1 MLVKI
6 LVAVVIVLAALAAY
20 VATRPGEFSVT
31 RSASIA
37 APAPA
42 VFVQVNE
49 LKKWEAWSPWAKKD
63 PQMKQTYQ
71 GPPAGTGAV
80 TSWVGNKDVG
90 EGRMTIVESR
100 PAELIR
106 FKLEFLEPFAAT
118 NSAEFTFKEQ
128 GGRTEVSWSMSG
140 QNNFI
145 GKAMGVVFDFDR
157 MIGADFEAG
166 LASLKIL
173 VEEAKK

>member
-6 LVAVVIVLAALAAY
+6 LIAVVIVLAALAAY
-20 VATRPGEFSVT
+20 VATRPAEFRVT
-31 RSASIA
+31 RSATIA
-37 APAPA
+37 APAPV

-49 LKKWEAWSPWAKKD
+49 LGKWQAWSPWAKKD
-63 PQMKQTYQ
+63 PQMKQTYE

-145 GKAMGVVFDFDR
+145 GKAMGVVFDFDK

-166 LASLKIL
+166 LASLKTI
-173 VEEAKK
+173 VEK

>member
-6 LVAVVIVLAALAAY
+6 LIAVAVVIAAFAGY
-20 VATRPGEFSVT
+20 VATRPGEFQVT
-31 RSASIA
+31 RSATIA
-37 APAPA
+37 APVPA
-42 VFVQVNE
+42 VFVHVNE
-49 LKKWEAWSPWAKKD
+49 LRNWPAWSPWAKKD
-63 PQMKQTYQ
+63 PQMKQTYE

-145 GKAMGVVFDFDR
+145 GKAMGVVFDFDK

-166 LASLKIL
+166 LASLKTI
-173 VEEAKK
+173 VEK

>member
-6 LVAVVIVLAALAAY
+6 LIAVAIVLAGLAAY
-20 VATRPGEFSVT
+20 IATRPAEFRVT
-31 RSASIA
+31 RAASIA

-42 VFVQVNE
+42 VFAQVNE

-71 GPPAGTGAV
+71 GPTAGTGAV
-80 TSWVGNKDVG
+80 TAWQGNKDVG

-100 PAELIR
+100 PNELIR
-106 FKLEFLEPFAAT
+106 FRLEFIEPFAAT
-118 NSAEFTFKEQ
+118 NSAEFSFREE
-128 GGRTEVSWSMSG
+128 GGRTTVTWSMRG

-145 GKAMGVVFDFDR
+145 GKTMGVVFDFDK

-166 LASLKIL
+166 LASLKTL

>member
-6 LVAVVIVLAALAAY
+6 LIAVVIVVLGLAAFI
-20 VATRPGEFSVT
+20 ATQPAEFRVT
-31 RSASIA
+31 RTATFA

-42 VFVQVNE
+42 VFAQVNE
-49 LKKWEAWSPWAKKD
+49 LRKWEAWSPWAKKD
-63 PQMKQTYQ
+63 PQMKQAYA
-71 GPPAGTGAV
+71 GPAPGAGAV

-90 EGRMTIVESR
+90 EGRMSIVESR

-106 FKLEFLEPFAAT
+106 FKLEFFKPFAAT

-128 GGRTEVSWSMSG
+128 GGRTAVSWSMSG

-145 GKAMGVVFDFDR
+145 SKAMSVVFDFDK

-166 LASLKIL
+166 LASMKTI
-173 VEEAKK
+173 VEN